1 MRGTPTGVA
10 RAVTARPT
18 VTAMFRHVVLMQF
31 TPEASAEQR
40 QAVLDGLASLPAA
53 IPGIRSY
60 VYGPDAGVMPGNHD
74 LAVVADFDDADA
86 YVHYANHPAHQ
97 AFIAEKV
104 KPILA
109 HRAAVQYA
117 H

>member
-1 MRGTPTGVA
+1 VRGTLTGVV
-10 RAVTARPT
+10 RVVAVGPT

-31 TPEASAEQR
+31 TPEASVEQR
-40 QAVLDGLASLPAA
+40 QAVLDGLSSLPAA